1 MQNIEKT
8 INSLI
13 PDQENRKLSL
23 NIFLETIRF
32 ANSFGSNKWGTSTK
46 YRVGLS
52 IGSLIIFTIEKDR
65 LWMALDKEFMNL
77 YQDDIEFLISSGYW
91 EWDEKVYP
99 EYNSIQS
106 KNGYYVPCSESLNI
120 WNIVKKF
127 HFQSIKKE
135 SEKRQQLKINSQE
148 IHNPALLAF
157 LRKELN
163 QPVPEPIY
171 QSKTKSKTE
180 ELGLVTPQKFQFP
193 EEVDESEVQILR
205 EGAVQ
210 QVTVNAYE
218 RNPKARQLCIAH
230 YGLSCYVCGFN
241 FEERYGEVGKDFIHV
256 HHERPLSTI
265 GEEYEVDPIQDLK
278 PVCANCH
285 AIIHRCKQGYSVEKV
300 REMLH

>member
-1 MQNIEKT
+1 MQNIDVSQLISEFEFENDKREPPDKARRKSFKQGLKHANSGGTYTSKT
-8 INSLI
+8 LKKSLTWQNLGYRLGKI
-13 PDQENRKLSL
+13 GTYSEQDPDQLFDSL
-23 NIFLETIRF
+23 
-32 ANSFGSNKWGTSTK
+32 A
-46 YRVGLS
+46 
-52 IGSLIIFTIEKDR
+52 
-65 LWMALDKEFMNL
+65 AEF
-77 YQDDIEFLISSGYW
+77 SS
-91 EWDEKVYP
+91 
-99 EYNSIQS
+99 
-106 KNGYYVPCSESLNI
+106 
-120 WNIVKKF
+120 
-127 HFQSIKKE
+127 
-135 SEKRQQLKINSQE
+135 
-148 IHNPALLAF
+148 
-157 LRKELN
+157 KELN
-163 QPVPEPIY
+163 QPAPEPIY

-180 ELGLVTPQKFQFP
+180 ELGMVTPQNFQFP
-193 EEVDESEVQILR
+193 EEVDKSEVQILR

-285 AIIHRCKQGYSVEKV
+285 AIIHRQKSAYSVEAV